1 MGTRVPHFLIISFRL
16 CSRVLLLA
24 LEDVSFGNVK
34 LLELVEA
41 GEYPGPGHTPH
52 DVDPGAP
59 VERLRPLPR
68 HHLLHAGPRGGV
80 SHLKQKHLVVPMH
93 DLTFYGIFEEIREKT
108 HCFQQQTW
116 PFCRIQR
123 NILS

>member
-16 CSRVLLLA
+16 SSRVLLLA

-93 DLTFYGIFEEIREKT
+93 DLTFYGIFEEIREK
-108 HCFQQQTW
+108 CFQQQTW